1 MAQATD
7 YTGLIPAENA
17 NAPNFVAMVGAVA
30 GAFAEINNLLR
41 TIEASFDLDSARG
54 VQLDQIGIWVGLSRN
69 VPTPLTGIYFSFDT
83 ESLGFDQG
91 NWKGPYDP
99 DTGITTLDDETYR
112 TMLRAKI
119 ASNMWDGTM
128 PKYREIM
135 AYVLQSFGAKV
146 VAVDHQDMTMD
157 VYFFGAVFPAVFVA
171 LLTGGYFPLKPAG
184 VKINGYHIQ
193 PVFGFDQSD
202 AYISGFDTGYFIAKI

>member
-1 MAQATD
+1 MAQASD

-17 NAPNFVAMVGAVA
+17 NAPNFVAMVGAVS
-30 GAFAEINNLLR
+30 GAFAGINNALR
-41 TIEASFDLDSARG
+41 NIEASFDLDTAQG
-54 VQLDQIGIWVGLSRN
+54 VQLDKIGIWVGLTRY
-69 VPTPLTGIYFSFDT
+69 VPTPLAGIYFSFDT
-83 ESLGFDQG
+83 ANLGFNQG
-91 NWKGPYDP
+91 QWKGPYDP
-99 DTGITTLDDETYR
+99 DTGITALDDETYR

-128 PKYREIM
+128 PTYRSVM
-135 AYVLQSFGAKV
+135 AYVLQSFGAQV

-171 LLTGGYFPLKPAG
+171 LLTSGYFPLKPAG

-193 PVFGFDQSD
+193 PIFGFDQNDS
-202 AYISGFDTGYFIAKI
+202 YISGFDAGYFMTA